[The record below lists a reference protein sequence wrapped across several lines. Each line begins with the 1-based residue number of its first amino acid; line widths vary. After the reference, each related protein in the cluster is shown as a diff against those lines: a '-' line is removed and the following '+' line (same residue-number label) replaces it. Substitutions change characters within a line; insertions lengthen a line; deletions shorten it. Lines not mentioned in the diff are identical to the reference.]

1 MEISEFDL
9 LPKFPNL
16 STTVNK
22 VNNRHCEAER
32 FLSTP
37 PVGPITAFL
46 PSKFEIIL
54 KEFFLSV
61 LIRNYKNIVSE
72 NIARLKTILLLVLVS
87 IFSVVKLFLRIV
99 SYSPVLS
106 KRFCVLCIA

>member
-22 VNNRHCEAER
+22 VNNRHCEAEP

-46 PSKFEIIL
+46 PSKFKIIL
-54 KEFFLSV
+54 KEFFCQ
-61 LIRNYKNIVSE
+61 
-72 NIARLKTILLLVLVS
+72 
-87 IFSVVKLFLRIV
+87 F
-99 SYSPVLS
+99 
-106 KRFCVLCIA
+106 